1 MEEQALTSVSSVS
14 IELLSMEVL
23 EQITVTF
30 EPLYVAICILV
41 MLNIAILGVL
51 IWKR

>member
-1 MEEQALTSVSSVS
+1 MEEQALTSVF
-14 IELLSMEVL
+14 IESLSMEVL

-30 EPLYVAICILV
+30 EPLYVAICILI

>member
-1 MEEQALTSVSSVS
+1 MDSVS
-14 IELLSMEVL
+14 IDAISIEVI
-23 EQITVTF
+23 EQIAVTF

>member
-1 MEEQALTSVSSVS
+1 MEEQALTSVF
-14 IELLSMEVL
+14 IESLSMEVL
-23 EQITVTF
+23 EQIAVTF